1 MMRLLWIIGLLQ
13 VLGLR
18 PAAEPVDVRLRHAID
33 SLLADAFPA
42 LVGHLEP
49 RLVRYQ
55 AAESDRIQLRLP
67 PAVDDPTG
75 SLQVEIW
82 TPDPRGAWRKAGW
95 ALFYVA
101 RYDSVIVARQAL
113 RRDEPVNPGALE
125 IIWQET
131 TRLRTPPLTPTRLRQ
146 LQRQGPLLAVRS
158 VAAGQVL
165 RADDLRPPYAVQTG
179 ETVWMHYRRGGILLR
194 LRCQARAAGFV
205 GDVIELYAPQTRA
218 TYRGRIV
225 APGLVEWIATLQP
238 YEPH

>member
-1 MMRLLWIIGLLQ
+1 MRLLWIIGLLQ

-18 PAAEPVDVRLRHAID
+18 PAAEPVDVQLRHAID
-33 SLLADAFPA
+33 SLLAETFPA
-42 LVGHLEP
+42 LAGHLAP

-55 AAESDRIQLRLP
+55 APASGRLRLRLP

-82 TPDPRGAWRKAGW
+82 TLDERGGWRKTGW

-101 RYDSVIVARQAL
+101 RYDSVVVTRQAL
-113 RRDEPVNPGALE
+113 RRNEPVDPAALE
-125 IIWQET
+125 IVWQET
-131 TRLRTPPLTPTRLRQ
+131 TRLRTPPLTPNALRRLRQ
-146 LQRQGPLLAVRS
+146 QGPLLAVRS
-158 VAAGQVL
+158 VAAGQIL

-179 ETVWMHYRRGGILLR
+179 ETVWMRYRRGGILLR
-194 LRCQARAAGFV
+194 LRCQARASGFV
-205 GDVIELYAPQTRA
+205 GDAIELYAPQTRA

-238 YEPH
+238 

>member
-1 MMRLLWIIGLLQ
+1 MRLLWIIGLLQ
-13 VLGLR
+13 MLGTQS
-18 PAAEPVDVRLRHAID
+18 AVEPVGIRLRHAID
-33 SLLADAFPA
+33 SLLVEAFPA

-55 AAESDRIQLRLP
+55 VAELDRFQLRLP

-82 TPDPRGAWRKAGW
+82 APDMRGAWHKAGW

-101 RYDSVIVARQAL
+101 RYDSVVVARQAL
-113 RRDEPVNPGALE
+113 RRSEPVDPAALE
-125 IIWQET
+125 LVWQET
-131 TRLRTPPLTPTRLRQ
+131 TRLRTPPLTPDALRRLQ
-146 LQRQGPLLAVRS
+146 PQGPLLAVRS
-158 VAAGQVL
+158 VAAGEVL
-165 RADDLRPPYAVQTG
+165 RANDLRPPYAVQTG
-179 ETVWMHYRRGGILLR
+179 ETVWMHYRRGSILLR
-194 LRCQARAAGFV
+194 LPCQARTAGFV

-238 YEPH
+238 